1 MLSVLRDIRDSL
13 LHLAFPHVCQGC
25 GSDIVDEDHLLCI
38 KCLSSLP
45 ITEFHSHPGNAI
57 ENIFIGRLAITHG
70 TAQYYFRKD
79 SMMQELIFQLK
90 YRSNREIGLYLGRLM
105 GHSLAATDRFKDVDA
120 LIPLPLFK
128 AKERKRG
135 YNQAT
140 ILCEGIAEAFDRPL
154 YSDVV
159 IRTTHTD
166 SQTKKNRIERWQNM
180 QGRFQ
185 LVNPGAIK
193 GKHLLLID
201 DVVTT
206 GATLEAC
213 GRVLL
218 AGEDVRLSIATLCYS
233 GH

>member
-70 TAQYYFRKD
+70 TAQYYFRKE

-90 YRSNREIGLYLGRLM
+90 YRGNREIGLYLGRLM

-166 SQTKKNRIERWQNM
+166 SQTKKNRVERWQNM

>member
-57 ENIFIGRLAITHG
+57 ENIFMGRLAITHG
-70 TAQYYFRKD
+70 TTQYYFRKE

-90 YRSNREIGLYLGRLM
+90 YRGNREIGLYLGRLM

-166 SQTKKNRIERWQNM
+166 SQTKKNRVERWQNM

>member
-70 TAQYYFRKD
+70 TAQYYFRKE